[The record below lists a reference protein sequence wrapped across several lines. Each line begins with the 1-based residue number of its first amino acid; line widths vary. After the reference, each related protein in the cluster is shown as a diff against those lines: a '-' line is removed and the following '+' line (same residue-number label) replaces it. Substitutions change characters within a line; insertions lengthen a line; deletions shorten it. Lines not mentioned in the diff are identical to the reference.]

1 MRDPTANLRVPSANL
16 RVPRA
21 HLWVTVANLKVSV
34 LNHKECAFWAAAPI
48 GDKVLQNGEKFRP
61 SFRTSVHPSICYTRG
76 LRAVGG
82 VRGLAGGV

>member
-21 HLWVTVANLKVSV
+21 HLWVTVANLKVSF

-48 GDKVLQNGEKFRP
+48 GDKVLQNGEIFRP
-61 SFRTSVHPSICYTRG
+61 FVRSFVLPSVRHPIEGQSARQAG
-76 LRAVGG
+76 FRAS
-82 VRGLAGGV
+82 